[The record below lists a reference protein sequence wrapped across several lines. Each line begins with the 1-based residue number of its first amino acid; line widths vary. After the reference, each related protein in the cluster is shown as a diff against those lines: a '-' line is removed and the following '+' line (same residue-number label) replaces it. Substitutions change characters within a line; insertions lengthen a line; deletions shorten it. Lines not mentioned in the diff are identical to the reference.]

1 MKLCRTLSEEKL
13 RVYFDDIESNNIK
26 KTFKDNI
33 NIRNVNLCYF
43 IEKTLPNFEECK
55 GKRVM
60 VLNIQDDTSVNALVV
75 LQDIDESFDVP
86 KDKNYW
92 FKVSEISFKDGKSF
106 KEWHKDK
113 KYTYKIKE
121 VNDSEVKVLVYN
133 MKVQDEL
140 SLYLYSGKINLRCSI
155 VEYIF
160 LQTADKLN
168 KTLLKK

>member
-13 RVYFDDIESNNIK
+13 RVYFDDVESNNIK
-26 KTFKDNI
+26 KAFKGNI
-33 NIRNVNLCYF
+33 SIRNVNLCYF
-43 IEKTLPNFEECK
+43 IENTLPHFKECK

-60 VLNIQDDTSVNALVV
+60 VLNIQDDASVNALVI

-106 KEWHKDK
+106 KRWHKDK
-113 KYTYKIKE
+113 KYAYKIKE
-121 VNDSEVKVLVYN
+121 VTDKEVKVLVYN
-133 MKVQDEL
+133 MKPQDEL
-140 SLYLYSGKINLRCSI
+140 SLYLYDGKINLTCNI
-155 VEYIF
+155 IEYIF
-160 LQTADKLN
+160 LQTTDMLN